1 MKDRLEKGR
10 DRLEETRERVKAL
23 CEPVDPPRDSA
34 AYIRFFCARDD
45 GNLEQLKANEQK
57 RVNLYK
63 FTAAFVRAYANLAN
77 EMNAAGYSDA
87 EAQEIKEEVRHYQNV
102 SQEIK
107 LASGDYVDLK
117 AYEPDMRHLIDTYI
131 GAEESE
137 TLSTLG
143 DTPLVQLI
151 VENGPEAMD
160 LLPGG
165 VRNNEAAAAATI
177 ENNIRRL
184 IVDRSEVNP
193 RYYEHISRLLNDIIR
208 RRRDKKLDYRAY
220 LSEIEGLSWQV
231 AEPENQDRYP
241 STINTDALRAL
252 FDNLDALPEDN
263 RETVARAI
271 DDTVRRTRRADWR
284 NNRFRQRE
292 VRNAIA
298 RLIDEEFSDYDDLD
312 IDAIFQLVM
321 NQNDY

>member
-1 MKDRLEKGR
+1 M
-10 DRLEETRERVKAL
+10 
-23 CEPVDPPRDSA
+23 
-34 AYIRFFCARDD
+34 
-45 GNLEQLKANEQK
+45 
-57 RVNLYK
+57 
-63 FTAAFVRAYANLAN
+63 RAYANLAN
-77 EMNAAGYSDA
+77 EMNEAGYSDA

-143 DTPLVQLI
+143 DTPLFQLI
-151 VENGPEAMD
+151 VENGPGAMD

-165 VRNNEAAAAATI
+165 VRNSEAAAAATI

-208 RRRDKKLDYRAY
+208 RRRD
-220 LSEIEGLSWQV
+220 
-231 AEPENQDRYP
+231 DRHWIIAHTSPKSKDSVGSSP
-241 STINTDALRAL
+241 SQKTRTGT
-252 FDNLDALPEDN
+252 LPIS
-263 RETVARAI
+263 TQTHYAHSL
-271 DDTVRRTRRADWR
+271 TT
-284 NNRFRQRE
+284 
-292 VRNAIA
+292 
-298 RLIDEEFSDYDDLD
+298 
-312 IDAIFQLVM
+312 
-321 NQNDY
+321 